1 MNPLQAHWLRIT
13 LWLLAGTPVVA
24 LAVALTTDAGFAFA
38 IAVTLYIWVVVCVI
52 LALIALAGLVVRLLG
67 RGLRA
72 IRR

>member
-13 LWLLAGTPVVA
+13 LWLLAGSPIVA
-24 LAVALTTDAGFAFA
+24 LAVAVSTGVHFSMALT
-38 IAVTLYIWVVVCVI
+38 VTLYMWVLVCVI
-52 LALIALAGLVVRLLG
+52 LALIALTGLAVRVVS

>member
-24 LAVALTTDAGFAFA
+24 LAVALTTDAGFRFA